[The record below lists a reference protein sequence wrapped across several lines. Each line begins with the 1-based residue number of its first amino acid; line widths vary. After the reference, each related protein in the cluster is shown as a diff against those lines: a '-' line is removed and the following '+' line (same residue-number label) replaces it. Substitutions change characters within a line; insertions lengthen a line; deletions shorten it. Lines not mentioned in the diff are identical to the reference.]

1 MPTYDMLDPG
11 QWGAH
16 MSWIKDCLKRKQE
29 HGESNAQGLQAH
41 VNQQKPSYRWKA
53 TWDRIN
59 AAIRND
65 LQEFNEARGA
75 QFQPSWGDFRVQV
88 IPKQPPFDAVVLSVD
103 EATGKVLLTCPI
115 SHPGIP
121 RRGTFRISGERISS
135 YDDFVGEPKPPTL
148 PMTPEEFSE
157 FILRPVLFPDL
168 K

>member
-1 MPTYDMLDPG
+1 
-11 QWGAH
+11 
-16 MSWIKDCLKRKQE
+16 MSWVKDCVRMQQE
-29 HGESNAQGLQAH
+29 RTEPATRDVQVQVHPPEQRN
-41 VNQQKPSYRWKA
+41 RWKP

-65 LQEFNEARGA
+65 LQEFNEMRGA
-75 QFQPSWGDFRVQV
+75 QFQPSWGDFRVQI
-88 IPKQPPFDAVVLSVD
+88 IPKQPPFDTVVLSID
-103 EATGKVLLTCPI
+103 EETGKVLLTCPI

-121 RRGTFRISGERISS
+121 RRGTFRLSGERISS
-135 YDDFVGEPKPPTL
+135 YNDFVGEPKPPTL

>member
-1 MPTYDMLDPG
+1 
-11 QWGAH
+11 
-16 MSWIKDCLKRKQE
+16 MSWVRNCLKRNE
-29 HGESNAQGLQAH
+29 AHNEPDVPAQVHQPE
-41 VNQQKPSYRWKA
+41 QSYRWKP

-88 IPKQPPFDAVVLSVD
+88 IPKQPPFDTVVLSVD
-103 EATGKVLLTCPI
+103 EQTGKVLLTCPI
-115 SHPGIP
+115 SHPGTP

-135 YDDFVGEPKPPTL
+135 YDNFVGEPKPPTL

-157 FILRPVLFPDL
+157 FILKPVLFPNL